1 MSVLL
6 DLHIYYLFLFLQYWG
21 DDSVY
26 FNSIFISISISSSI
40 SIASSSWDYLNNI
53 SFISF

>member
-40 SIASSSWDYLNNI
+40 SIASWDYLNNI